1 MKILANDGISAAG
14 QAALE
19 TAGHT
24 VITETVAQE
33 ALATYIV
40 DEQIDGLLVRSATK
54 VRKDLVDAC
63 PNLKFVIRGGVG
75 MDNIDVEY
83 ARSKGIVVSNTPAS
97 SSQSVAELV
106 MGHLFSLSRFLHD
119 SNRKMPVEGAK
130 NFKALKK
137 AYGKGT
143 ELSGKT
149 LAIVGFGR
157 IGRSL
162 ASYALGCGMN
172 VIAVDREAGRTSV
185 DVKLGNGAS
194 VAVNVDIV
202 SFAEAIAVADA
213 ISLHVPAQA
222 DGSAVVDAAALDQMK
237 NGVLLVNA
245 ARGGVVD
252 EDALLAALESG
263 KVRAAA
269 LDVFVGEP
277 TPRED
282 LCCHPRIALT
292 PHTGAATA
300 EAQDRIGLEI
310 AEIVAGLAETAQA

>member
-1 MKILANDGISAAG
+1 MRILANDGISAAG

-19 TAGHT
+19 ADGHE
-24 VITETVAQE
+24 VLTETVGQAD
-33 ALATYIV
+33 LASYIEG
-40 DEQIDGLLVRSATK
+40 EQIDGLLVRSATK
-54 VRKDLVDAC
+54 VREDLIDAC
-63 PNLKFVIRGGVG
+63 PHLKFVIRGGVG
-75 MDNIDVEY
+75 MDNIDVDY
-83 ARSKGIVVSNTPAS
+83 ARSKGVVVSNTPAS

-119 SNRKMPVEGAK
+119 SNRKMPVEGAS

-143 ELSGKT
+143 ELRGKT

-162 ASYALGCGMN
+162 AGYALGCGMD
-172 VIAVDREAGRTSV
+172 VVAVNRETGAAEV
-185 DVKLGNGAS
+185 PVALGNGAS
-194 VAVNVDIV
+194 ALVQVPLVTLQEA
-202 SFAEAIAVADA
+202 FAKADA

-222 DGSAVVDAAALDQMK
+222 DGRAVVDAEAFGQMK
-237 NGVLLVNA
+237 DGVLLVNA

-252 EDALLAALESG
+252 EDALIAALDAG

-277 TPRED
+277 APRED

-292 PHTGAATA
+292 PHTGAATQ

-310 AEIVAGLAETAQA
+310 AEIVANLNETATA